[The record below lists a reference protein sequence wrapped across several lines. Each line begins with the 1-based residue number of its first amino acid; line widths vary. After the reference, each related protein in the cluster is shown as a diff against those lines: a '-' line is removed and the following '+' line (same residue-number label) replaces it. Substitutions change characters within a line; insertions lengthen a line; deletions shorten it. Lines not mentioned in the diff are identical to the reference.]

1 MLIPNSR
8 LICSQ
13 SLQFLSDK
21 ETHHSQSHTAPVVSV
36 CWTRPTSSSSQGII
50 LSGDCK
56 GNVKA
61 FEAQSAL
68 AYADLPK
75 AHSNAVHCI
84 TTNAAGTVAL
94 SSAIDGT
101 ITLWDLTAFSSA
113 SAENSN
119 ESEVDMVSQEP
130 ALLPLPLEDPGTL
143 ILGSIDS
150 LPTASND
157 TKLSEAW
164 ATALHPTQSFFASVG
179 AGATVSLHSLP
190 SSENNSFG
198 TTLTTATPPASIAK
212 QKDLFALSLTFHPSG
227 NLLAIGT
234 NTGTVLLYTLSTSSS
249 SPTLQLVCN
258 YADHPSPIRAL
269 SFTPHLLLVGSDDR
283 TISVHDIKH
292 FSTPSTSSSSSH
304 LPPDAEL
311 RLGGTVASLSGHKG
325 WILALAAAP
334 KAAAENV
341 FASVAADKSIKF
353 WNLAGPTKS
362 TPVWNGGETQM
373 IRSFAFQP
381 ARENGNNAQVA
392 TGGGAA
398 AAMTRFV
405 TASEDGRLR
414 WYRGA
419 GLG

>member
-1 MLIPNSR
+1 M
-8 LICSQ
+8 

-21 ETHHSQSHTAPVVSV
+21 ETHHSQSHTAPVISV
-36 CWTRPTSSSSQGII
+36 CWTRPISSSSQGII

-56 GNVKA
+56 GNVKG
-61 FEAQSAL
+61 FEAQSAF

-84 TTNAAGTVAL
+84 TTNAAGTQAL

-101 ITLWDLTAFSSA
+101 ITLWDLTVFSST
-113 SAENSN
+113 SAENLN
-119 ESEVDMVSQEP
+119 ESEADAVSQEP
-130 ALLPLPLEDPGTL
+130 VLLPLPLEDPGKL

-150 LPTASND
+150 LPTVSND

-164 ATALHPTQSFFASVG
+164 ATALHPTASFFASVG

-198 TTLTTATPPASIAK
+198 TTLTTATPPPSIAK
-212 QKDLFALSLTFHPSG
+212 QKDLFALSLAFHPTG
-227 NLLAIGT
+227 DLLAIGT
-234 NTGTVLLYTLSTSSS
+234 NVGTVLLYALSTSSS
-249 SPTLQLVCN
+249 RPTLQLVCN

-269 SFTPHLLLVGSDDR
+269 SFTPNLLLVGSDDR
-283 TISVHDIKH
+283 TISIHDIKH
-292 FSTPSTSSSSSH
+292 FSTPFTSSSSSH
-304 LPPDAEL
+304 LPSNAEV
-311 RLGGTVASLSGHKG
+311 RLGGTVASFSGHKG
-325 WILALAAAP
+325 WILALAPAP
-334 KAAAENV
+334 RAAAVENV
-341 FASVAADKSIKF
+341 FASVAADRSIKF
-353 WNLAGPTKS
+353 WDLTGATKS

-381 ARENGNNAQVA
+381 ARENGNNLEVT

-405 TASEDGRLR
+405 TASEDGKLR

>member
-1 MLIPNSR
+1 M
-8 LICSQ
+8 

-21 ETHHSQSHTAPVVSV
+21 ETHHSHSHTAPIVSV
-36 CWTRPTSSSSQGII
+36 CWTRPTSSSSQGVI

-56 GNVKA
+56 GNIKT

-68 AYADLPK
+68 AYTDLPK

-84 TTNAAGTVAL
+84 TANAAGTVAL

-101 ITLWDLTAFSSA
+101 IALWDLTPFFSA
-113 SAENSN
+113 DDENSN
-119 ESEVDMVSQEP
+119 DNETEAVSQEP
-130 ALLPLPLEDPGTL
+130 SLLPLPLEEPNQL
-143 ILGSIDS
+143 ILGTIDS
-150 LPTASND
+150 LPTTSND

-164 ATALHPTQSFFASVG
+164 ATALHPTLPFFASAG
-179 AGATVSLHSLP
+179 AGAIVSLHAIP
-190 SSENNSFG
+190 SSDGSSFG
-198 TTLTTATPPASIAK
+198 TTLATATPPASIAK

-234 NTGTVLLYTLSTSSS
+234 NTGIVLLYTISSS
-249 SPTLQLVCN
+249 SSSATLQLVCN

-269 SFTPHLLLVGSDDR
+269 SFTPYLLLVGSDDR
-283 TISVHDIKH
+283 SISVHDIKH
-292 FSTPSTSSSSSH
+292 FSLPSSQSSFSHTPSNG
-304 LPPDAEL
+304 PEP

-353 WNLAGPTKS
+353 WDLAAATKS

-373 IRSFAFQP
+373 IRAFAFQP
-381 ARENGNNAQVA
+381 ANENDHSTEVT

-405 TASEDGRLR
+405 TASEDGKLR

-419 GLG
+419 DLDRLFGLQSKGV